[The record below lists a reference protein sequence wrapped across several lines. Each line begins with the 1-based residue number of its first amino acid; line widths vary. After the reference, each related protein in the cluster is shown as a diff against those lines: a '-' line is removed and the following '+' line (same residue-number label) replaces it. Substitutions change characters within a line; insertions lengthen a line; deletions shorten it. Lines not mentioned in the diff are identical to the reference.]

1 MKLRFAALIL
11 TVVVA
16 CGLAGVPVARAAT
29 PKTVTL
35 ADGLAYVDQLVG
47 KGAIPKP
54 GQPVTVQYVGKL
66 TNGTTFDSS
75 RSRNQP
81 FKFTFGA
88 GQVIKGWEE
97 GLATMHV
104 GGKRR
109 LIIPPSLGYG
119 ERGAGGGVIPPNA
132 TLIFDVEL
140 LSVQ

>member
-1 MKLRFAALIL
+1 MKLRFAALAL

-16 CGLAGVPVARAAT
+16 CGLAVGPAARAAA
-29 PKTVTL
+29 PSTVKL
-35 ADGLAYVDQLVG
+35 PDGLAYVDQLVG
-47 KGAIPKP
+47 KGPLPKT
-54 GQPVTVQYVGKL
+54 GQTVTVHYVGKL

-81 FKFTFGA
+81 FTFALGT
-88 GQVIKGWEE
+88 GQVIKGWDE

-119 ERGAGGGVIPPNA
+119 DHGAGNAIPPNA
-132 TLIFDVEL
+132 TLIFDIEL
-140 LSVQ
+140 LSVE